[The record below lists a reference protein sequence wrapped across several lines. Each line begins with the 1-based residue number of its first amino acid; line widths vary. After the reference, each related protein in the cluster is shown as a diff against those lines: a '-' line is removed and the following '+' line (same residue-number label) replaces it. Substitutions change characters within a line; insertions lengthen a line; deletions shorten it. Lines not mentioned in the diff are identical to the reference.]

1 MELVKGREM
10 CYSVLWLAITNYKGI
25 IQGNG
30 LTVKKNLRNSDHFI
44 LRSRQISLRIQA
56 AKGIGACGLF

>member
-1 MELVKGREM
+1 MASIHYYNQR
-10 CYSVLWLAITNYKGI
+10 LAITNYKGI

-56 AKGIGACGLF
+56 A